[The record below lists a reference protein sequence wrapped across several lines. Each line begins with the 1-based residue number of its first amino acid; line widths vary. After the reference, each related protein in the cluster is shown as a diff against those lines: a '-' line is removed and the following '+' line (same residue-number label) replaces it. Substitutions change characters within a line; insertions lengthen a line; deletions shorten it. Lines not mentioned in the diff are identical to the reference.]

1 MGMGLSGESAGAF
14 PETRV
19 AREHVEALDASQ
31 RVACTAAVA
40 DIHSDDLRREVYCIL
55 GLPVDAIEM
64 PTVVSKIEFAAGC
77 RAPFFLSTPNLNWLV
92 RARSDP
98 EFRDS
103 VLLSDLCP
111 PDGTPLVWIARL
123 MGLPI
128 KSRVAGA
135 DIFDALMSRRHPG
148 RRLKVYMF
156 GGADGVAAAAAL
168 AINDKHAGLRCVGS
182 MSPGYGNV
190 DELSKGEIIDQVNAS
205 DADFLMASLGAL
217 KGQLW
222 LYRNRC
228 RLRVPV
234 RAHLGA
240 VINFQARTIR
250 RAPVWFGNLGFEWLW
265 RIKEEP
271 QLWRRYLNDGLVLL
285 RLLVTHTLPLIAG
298 SLWRQV
304 RWRSELD
311 LVISQ
316 APAYDSVTRLAL
328 IGAATTHDTEKVAS
342 LLREL
347 VPTQAEVVIDVSRT
361 RYIDPRFFGLLL
373 MFRKQLIER
382 GAHLKFIGASPGI
395 ARLFRLNGVGFLLAT
410 VDGT

>member
-1 MGMGLSGESAGAF
+1 MGLSEESAAAIPDMG
-14 PETRV
+14 
-19 AREHVEALDASQ
+19 AREQVDALDTSQ
-31 RVACTAAVA
+31 QCAVA
-40 DIHSDDLRREVYCIL
+40 ATGIHSDDLRREVYCIL
-55 GLPVDAIEM
+55 GLPIDAIEM
-64 PTVVSKIEFAAGC
+64 PSVLSKIEFAAGC
-77 RAPFFLSTPNLNWLV
+77 RTPFFLSTPNLNFLI

-98 EFRDS
+98 DFRDS

-128 KSRVAGA
+128 EGRVAGA
-135 DIFDALMSRRHPG
+135 DIFEALMSRRDPA
-148 RRLKVYMF
+148 RQLKVYLF
-156 GGADGVAAAAAL
+156 GGADGVAAEAAK

-205 DADFLMASLGAL
+205 NADFLMASLGAL

-222 LYRNRC
+222 LHRNRC
-228 RLRVPV
+228 RLGVPV

-250 RAPVWFGNLGFEWLW
+250 RAPVWLGNLGFEWLW
-265 RIKEEP
+265 RVKEEP
-271 QLWRRYLNDGLVLL
+271 QLWRRYLNDGLAFI
-285 RLLVTHTLPLIAG
+285 RLLVTHTLPLVAA
-298 SLWRQV
+298 SLWREV
-304 RWRSELD
+304 RCRGKHH

-316 APAYDSVTRLAL
+316 VRAYDSVTRLAL
-328 IGAATTHDTEKVAS
+328 IGGATAHDTEKAAS

-347 VPTQAEVVIDVSRT
+347 VPTQTEVIIDVSRT
-361 RYIDPRFFGLLL
+361 QYIDARFFGLLL

-382 GAHLKFIGASPGI
+382 GARLKFIGASPGI
-395 ARLFRLNGVGFLLAT
+395 ARIFRLNGVEFLLAT
-410 VDGT
+410 PDAT

>member
-1 MGMGLSGESAGAF
+1 MSLPGESAAALPDSG
-14 PETRV
+14 V
-19 AREHVEALDASQ
+19 VREQVDALDTSE
-31 RVACTAAVA
+31 RFPCIVAAAGNQ
-40 DIHSDDLRREVYCIL
+40 SDDLRREVYCIL
-55 GLPVDAIEM
+55 GLPIDAIEM
-64 PTVVSKIEFAAGC
+64 PAVVSKIEFAAGC
-77 RAPFFLSTPNLNWLV
+77 RSPFFLSTPNLNFLV

-103 VLLSDLCP
+103 LLLSDLCP

-135 DIFDALMSRRHPG
+135 DIFSALMSRRHPA
-148 RRLKVYMF
+148 RQLKVYLF
-156 GGADGVAAAAAL
+156 GGADGVAAEAVR
-168 AINDKHAGLRCVGS
+168 AINNEHAGLRCVGFV
-182 MSPGYGNV
+182 SPGYGNV
-190 DELSKGEIIDQVNAS
+190 DELSRAEIIDQVNAS
-205 DADFLMASLGAL
+205 SADFLMASLGAL

-222 LYRNRC
+222 LLRNRR
-228 RLRVPV
+228 RLGVPV

-250 RAPVWFGNLGFEWLW
+250 RVPVWFGNLGFEWLW

-271 QLWRRYLNDGLVLL
+271 QLWRRYVSDGLVFV
-285 RLLVTHTLPLIAG
+285 RLLVTHTLPLLTE
-298 SLWRQV
+298 SLWRQM
-304 RWRSELD
+304 RYRSKHD

-316 APAYDSVTRLAL
+316 ARAYDSVTTLAL
-328 IGAATTHDTEKVAS
+328 IGAATTHDTEKAVS

-347 VPTQAEVVIDVSRT
+347 VPRHTEVIIDVSRT
-361 RYIDPRFFGLLL
+361 QYIDSRFFGLLL

-395 ARLFRLNGVGFLLAT
+395 ARIFRLNGVEFLLGTA
-410 VDGT
+410 DGT